1 MKKDPAGNKLP
12 SPTIT
17 YHINSHTGLKPKT
30 YFIYT
35 YWTKANYA
43 IGYNLLNNQI
53 SRGSEINTPISELIV
68 INFAGKR
75 SELLIKILKKQDHKI
90 GPSIY
95 GAVNKIAYIKSR
107 G

>member
-1 MKKDPAGNKLP
+1 MKKDPAGNNLQ

-30 YFIYT
+30 YFIHT

-68 INFAGKR
+68 INFAGEAKR
-75 SELLIKILKKQDHKI
+75 ITHQDPEETRPQDRPK
-90 GPSIY
+90 Y
-95 GAVNKIAYIKSR
+95 LR
-107 G
+107 GSK